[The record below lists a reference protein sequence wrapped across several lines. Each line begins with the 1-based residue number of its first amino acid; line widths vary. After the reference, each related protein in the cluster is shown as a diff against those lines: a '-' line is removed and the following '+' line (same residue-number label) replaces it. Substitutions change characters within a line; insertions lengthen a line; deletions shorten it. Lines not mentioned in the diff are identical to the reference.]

1 MRFDLDADTV
11 LPASV
16 GCIREDFL
24 ARLLTLF
31 WQHRPPAEFLE
42 QMNPDE
48 MAEVEFETASEC
60 LVEFG
65 RPGSVASI
73 ALCAHCSSR
82 LCETD
87 TEVALDTEVAC
98 HCHTAVSAR

>member
-11 LPASV
+11 QPASV
-16 GCIREDFL
+16 GCIGEEFL

-42 QMNPDE
+42 QLKPDE

-65 RPGSVASI
+65 RPGPVASI
-73 ALCAHCSSR
+73 ALCAHCSSH

-87 TEVALDTEVAC
+87 TEVAHDTEVPHYC
-98 HCHTAVSAR
+98 HNAVSAR